1 MNEQKQQYDTPNDEL
16 KGSESDSD
24 FESIDADTS
33 ESIDTS
39 DSFDTSESFDCST
52 NESDDEYL
60 DQKIIHKKRERENEF
75 FKNRCYKKRKIEK
88 SINSDKDSSSE
99 EYSDD
104 LNKKKIIENM
114 VLDILGVNEPIENTW
129 INGLSSEEINK
140 YEPIFELI
148 CEEIYDREI
157 KVVDIIKSDMSLHEK
172 VLAVEEFKVMNSTKI
187 DTELWLELKRMLY
200 RKVKKMC
207 PITDN
212 DREIICKLEKMSH
225 VDISIQQ
232 KIVRSNHSEKIKSI
246 MYDKYRNIKSV
257 DEDNWEYNKTIE
269 WINRGLKIPTEVIEL
284 KSLYN
289 TPLLMIQHIYANIDN
304 SMYGQQRAKEQILE
318 YMSTMWA
325 NQKNNKNN
333 KNYPVT
339 FIGSPGVGKTAF
351 ARLLANGLQL
361 PFYQISLG
369 GIRDSSHLEGHSATY
384 VSSKP
389 GEIYNAISS
398 MGIKNGILF
407 LDELDKVQNSEVIAS
422 LIHIL
427 DPTQNY
433 EFKDNYMPEIPIDL
447 SKLFI
452 IISVNDEKVIDSVLK
467 DRLYFIN
474 FSRYGIEE
482 KVNIGLK
489 YIVPRKL
496 NDLDISHNDIL
507 VTARKKY

>member
-1 MNEQKQQYDTPNDEL
+1 
-16 KGSESDSD
+16 
-24 FESIDADTS
+24 
-33 ESIDTS
+33 
-39 DSFDTSESFDCST
+39 
-52 NESDDEYL
+52 
-60 DQKIIHKKRERENEF
+60 
-75 FKNRCYKKRKIEK
+75 
-88 SINSDKDSSSE
+88 
-99 EYSDD
+99 
-104 LNKKKIIENM
+104 
-114 VLDILGVNEPIENTW
+114 
-129 INGLSSEEINK
+129 
-140 YEPIFELI
+140 
-148 CEEIYDREI
+148 
-157 KVVDIIKSDMSLHEK
+157 
-172 VLAVEEFKVMNSTKI
+172 VEEFKVMNSTKI

-507 VTARKKY
+507 VTEQSIRKIIAKSTIKEDGVRQLEKNISTILERINTLKYINSPEVITDVSTNVIPIIKPFIKLSYNIPNFKLPISLDDHIIDKLFYEHRDTIKNKISLWSNN